1 MKSPFLEVE
10 IYCKLISR
18 NYIVV
23 EDFFWFFHTVCG
35 LLVIEQTLQFMNSL
49 KIRVVSFRQISVKP
63 SYSTQISPKN
73 QIFVCSQNF
82 TEGIENEM
90 FFLLLLKIRFK
101 CKRKKALKEIT
112 KNALLRQIRKELFQ
126 KCQNKRATVASILE
140 KFLLVPSLIK
150 QETDISKKSF
160 SSTSLWYLWLLYA
173 HRILSLSDLTFWFS
187 K

>member
-49 KIRVVSFRQISVKP
+49 KIRVVSFRQISVKQ

-90 FFLLLLKIRFK
+90 LFLLLLKIRFK

-112 KNALLRQIRKELFQ
+112 KNGLECIIEADQ
-126 KCQNKRATVASILE
+126 KRV
-140 KFLLVPSLIK
+140 
-150 QETDISKKSF
+150 ISEM
-160 SSTSLWYLWLLYA
+160 
-173 HRILSLSDLTFWFS
+173 S